1 MRSENLQGP
10 AERSWD
16 GISSQSRGENKER
29 LPIGKILSQEA
40 KKGSGSAGDALADTQ
55 GAVVVVVVVGV
66 GIVVVVGTV
75 VPVPVPVP
83 VSVPVSVPVV
93 VEAST

>member
-40 KKGSGSAGDALADTQ
+40 KKGSGSAGESLADTQ
-55 GAVVVVVVVGV
+55 GAVVVVVVGV
-66 GIVVVVGTV
+66 GIVVFVGKV